1 VAKKRFL
8 ALFLGLALLW
18 SFNLFPIAR
27 NSLASASPDELK
39 WSVVD
44 TPSQE
49 GYVIASP
56 SEINAFALG
65 SDGET
70 FYAIDIPDEKVY
82 KSTDG
87 GITWAD
93 DLGRAL
99 EDEGA
104 TLPAWDIAVAPD
116 NPDLVAV
123 ATDDRQEVYVSEDG
137 GKSWTNTH
145 VSDATGWDSSLLIA
159 DIAISPEYDNNDIAI
174 GTRNPDGITN
184 GDVWVIRRVAF
195 AAWQAQGLSMD
206 VTSIRFSPNYDD
218 DKTMLAIASDTNNT
232 YLCTGTRNTDEN
244 TTAWKVTD
252 PAKVEVAE
260 RAGDSPGENEIIVSD
275 LALPSNYSG
284 SRASRRVVYTA
295 YSSNT
300 TADDVYRIEE
310 NEIYRLDV
318 NHGSEVA
325 IASIAYYGTYSS
337 GRLLAGEIAA
347 KASSASALVYFCSN
361 PEEDLPDWEEPTKP
375 PTGGCTSGRA
385 NAQLAW
391 SYNGK
396 TAYCGTSTTSVESA
410 ADWADPDKWEG
421 QLHDESALSQSKDYC
436 DVWNQLSLIDTEIGC
451 LCDYAFFY
459 DYETLCL
466 ATAGGGFDSLWRSTS
481 DPPGEIWQRVRCF
494 DSETDDIILRPS
506 PEDRGNQAIF
516 FAVLDSNKL
525 SYSQDRGQTWE
536 SVWRCPNITDLAI
549 ASDELLYVL
558 DGNLVNKA
566 SSEDRED
573 TWEWQTDIDTGL
585 ISGYT
590 LAISGE
596 DWVFVAEDEDG
607 GGKIAYS
614 ADGGATFDLTEA
626 LPEVGNTRVIPD
638 EDFDSNRL
646 IYAASDDGGIYRWTI
661 EGSTFWRE
669 LNPPHTGFYGLAQQ
683 GGALYGAY
691 GAGIVR
697 TLIPHQENISESDWD
712 SLTAGLASGFT
723 FRPGTLEAVSDE
735 AIDLWAIDGRA
746 YDFPNDRGCLWVY
759 SDTFVLQA
767 PWPTSPA
774 IDELIPCDPCACQAS
789 IFCFRWRELSSTE
802 EYELWIARDE
812 EFAYMIAKVDKI
824 TPANPTSPAWCS
836 REGPLRLVCGKTY
849 YWKVRGCATTEGEAV
864 HSQWSP
870 PMRFTVETCSSTG
883 GMHIAPILVAPEN
896 GSRGVSRSPAFSWTG
911 FPDTVS
917 YEFILAEDVN
927 WAQGI
932 VREELPVSAYVYTG
946 ELDWG
951 KTYLWQVRA
960 IEPAPSEP
968 AIGTFTVMTEPQPAQ
983 PPAQLP
989 AQLSAPLP
997 IPQTPFWVWVMIGL
1011 LALLAVLIIAL
1022 CFATRR

>member
-1 VAKKRFL
+1 MVTVAEKRLL
-8 ALFLGLALLW
+8 ALFLSLAFLC
-18 SFNLFPIAR
+18 SFTLFPLAR

-39 WSVVD
+39 WSIVD
-44 TPSQE
+44 TPSEQ
-49 GYVIASP
+49 GYVVASP
-56 SEINAFALG
+56 SEVNAFALG
-65 SDGET
+65 SDDET
-70 FYAIDIPDEKVY
+70 FYAINIPGEKVY

-123 ATDDRQEVYVSEDG
+123 ATNDRREVYVSEDG
-137 GKSWTNTH
+137 GKNWTNTH
-145 VSDATGWDSSLLIA
+145 VSDAIGWDASLLIA

-195 AAWQAQGLSMD
+195 AAWQAQALSMD

-218 DKTMLAIASDTNNT
+218 DKTILAIASDIDNT
-232 YLCTGTRNTDEN
+232 YLCTGARNTDEN
-244 TTAWKVTD
+244 TTNWKVTD
-252 PAKVEVAE
+252 PPKVEIAE
-260 RAGDSPGENEIIVSD
+260 LTGDSPGENEIIVSD
-275 LALPSNYSG
+275 LALPLNYSG
-284 SRASRRVVYTA
+284 TRASRRVVYAA

-300 TADDVYRIEE
+300 TVDDVYRIEDTE
-310 NEIYRLDV
+310 VYRLDV
-318 NHGSEVA
+318 NDGSKVA

-337 GRLLAGEIAA
+337 GKLLAGEVAA

-361 PEEDLPDWEEPTKP
+361 PEEDDPEWEEPTKP
-375 PTGGCTSGRA
+375 PTGGFTSGRA

-396 TAYCGTSTTSVESA
+396 VAYCGTSTNCVESA
-410 ADWADPDKWEG
+410 ADWADPDNWEG
-421 QLHDESALSQSKDYC
+421 QLQDESAFSRSKDYG
-436 DVWNQLSLIDTEIGC
+436 DAWNQLGLIDTEISC
-451 LCDYAFFY
+451 LCDYAFLD

-466 ATAGGGFDSLWRSTS
+466 ASAGSSFDSLWRSTS
-481 DPPGEIWQRVRCF
+481 DPLGEIWQRVLCF
-494 DSETDDIILRPS
+494 DSETDDIVLRPT
-506 PEDRGNQAIF
+506 PEASGKEAIF
-516 FAVLDSNKL
+516 FAVLDSNNA
-525 SYSQDRGQTWE
+525 SYSLDNGETWKP
-536 SVWRCPNITDLAI
+536 VWQCPNITDLAI
-549 ASDELLYVL
+549 VSNELLYVL
-558 DGNLVNKA
+558 DGNLVNKGT
-566 SSEDRED
+566 SEDRQD
-573 TWEWQTDIDTGL
+573 IWEWQTDIDTGL
-585 ISGYT
+585 LSGH
-590 LAISGE
+590 AIAVSGE
-596 DWVFVAEDEDG
+596 DFVFVGEDEDG

-614 ADGGATFDLTEA
+614 TDGGATFELTEA
-626 LPEVGNTRVIPD
+626 LPELGNTQVIPD

-669 LNPPHTGFYGLAQQ
+669 LNPPHTGFHGLAQQ

-697 TLIPHQENISESDWD
+697 TLIPHLETVTESDWD

-735 AIDLWAIDGRA
+735 AIDLWAIDGRG
-746 YDFPNDRGCLWVY
+746 YDFPNNRGCLWVY

-774 IDELIPCDPCACQAS
+774 IGELIPCDPCACQAS
-789 IFCFRWRELSSTE
+789 IFCFRWRELSLTE
-802 EYELWIARDE
+802 QYELWIATDE
-812 EFAYMIAKVDKI
+812 EFDYVIAKIDNI
-824 TPANPTSPAWCS
+824 TPANPSSPAWCA

-849 YWKVRGCATTEGEAV
+849 YWKVRGCATTEGETV
-864 HSQWSP
+864 HSCWSP
-870 PMRFTVETCSSTG
+870 PMTFTVKTGTSKG

-911 FPDTVS
+911 FPDTTK

-927 WAQGI
+927 LTL
-932 VREELPVSAYVYTG
+932 VVVTEEVPVSAYIYTG
-946 ELDWG
+946 QLDWG

-968 AIGTFTVMTEPQPAQ
+968 AIGTFTVMPEPPL
-983 PPAQLP
+983 AQLP
-989 AQLSAPLP
+989 AQLSVPSP
-997 IPQTPFWVWVMIGL
+997 TPQTPFWTWVIIGI
-1011 LALLAVLIIAL
+1011 LALLAVLIITF